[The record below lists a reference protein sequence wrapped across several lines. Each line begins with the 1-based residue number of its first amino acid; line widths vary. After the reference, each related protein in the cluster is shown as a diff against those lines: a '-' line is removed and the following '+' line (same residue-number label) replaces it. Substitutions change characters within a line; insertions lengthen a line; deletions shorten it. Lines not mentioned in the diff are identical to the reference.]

1 MRMAME
7 RKRIVCFGDS
17 NTWGYDPGTA
27 ERFPEDVRWT
37 GLLAQ
42 ALGENYWV
50 IEEGQNGRTIA
61 TDDPCEG
68 EKNGMRSLVPCIE
81 SQKPFDLLIIMLGT
95 NDLKRKFQYCA
106 MDVAGEMELM
116 AEKITNYLRFH
127 MKGNP
132 QVLLISPVHIGENIT
147 RSRLGDL
154 FGYERSRQVSLEL
167 ADWYRQIAE
176 IHGFGF
182 LDAAQFA
189 RAGQNDSVHLEAD
202 GHRAL
207 AEAVEDWV
215 RTHLK

>member
-1 MRMAME
+1 ME

-147 RSRLGDL
+147 RSRDE
-154 FGYERSRQVSLEL
+154 FKTCNVYAKEKCR
-167 ADWYRQIAE
+167 DC
-176 IHGFGF
+176 
-182 LDAAQFA
+182 FA
-189 RAGQNDSVHLEAD
+189 RFYCSGGCAANSWNFHHSINDAYDIGCELERKRVECAIMIKA
-202 GHRAL
+202 AL
-207 AEAVEDWV
+207 AEDEA
-215 RTHLK
+215 

>member
-1 MRMAME
+1 ME

-154 FGYERSRQVSLEL
+154 FG
-167 ADWYRQIAE
+167 
-176 IHGFGF
+176 
-182 LDAAQFA
+182 
-189 RAGQNDSVHLEAD
+189 
-202 GHRAL
+202 
-207 AEAVEDWV
+207 
-215 RTHLK
+215 

>member
-1 MRMAME
+1 ME

-42 ALGENYWV
+42 KLGETYRI

-61 TDDPCEG
+61 TEDPCEG
-68 EKNGMRSLVPCIE
+68 EKNGMRSLVPCME
-81 SQKPFDLLIIMLGT
+81 SQKPFDLLIVMLGT
-95 NDLKRKFQYCA
+95 NDLKRKFRYCA

-132 QVLLISPVHIGENIT
+132 QVLLISPVYIGEGIMH
-147 RSRLGDL
+147 SRLGDL
-154 FGYERSRQVSLEL
+154 FGYEQSRQVSLEL

-182 LDAAQFA
+182 LDAAKVA
-189 RAGQNDSVHLEAD
+189 RAGQIDSVHLEAD